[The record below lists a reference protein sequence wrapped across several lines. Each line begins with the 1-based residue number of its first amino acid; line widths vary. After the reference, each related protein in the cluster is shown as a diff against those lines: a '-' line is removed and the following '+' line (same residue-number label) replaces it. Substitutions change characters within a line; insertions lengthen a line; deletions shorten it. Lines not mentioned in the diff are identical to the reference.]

1 MCRKDTRTD
10 SKSHLPPSAG
20 LTRVSPHLLS
30 LERIWYYIQGHH
42 KCQPSNIIFPQNSR
56 KPGKRGQGETCGY
69 APLRHRDSQ
78 PRWGRQSRRCLESN
92 SLPPPQAAL
101 RRFPRLICRRQIK
114 KFKSFSAGHPP
125 EGPLLPR
132 WGNSPSVPA
141 ENSLTQPPWAA
152 FTSPQTGEGESKG
165 GTASPSLH

>member
-1 MCRKDTRTD
+1 MRSKRKPSLCRKDTRTD

-20 LTRVSPHLLS
+20 FTAETTCCLWNASD
-30 LERIWYYIQGHH
+30 
-42 KCQPSNIIFPQNSR
+42 IIFKGITNVNPQISFSPKSSR

-78 PRWGRQSRRCLESN
+78 PRWGRQSRRCLESS

-101 RRFPRLICRRQIK
+101 RRFPRLICRGQIK

-132 WGNSPSVPA
+132 WGNSPSAPT
-141 ENSLTQPPWAA
+141 EKFIDSAA
-152 FTSPQTGEGESKG
+152 LG
-165 GTASPSLH
+165 GVHPSADW